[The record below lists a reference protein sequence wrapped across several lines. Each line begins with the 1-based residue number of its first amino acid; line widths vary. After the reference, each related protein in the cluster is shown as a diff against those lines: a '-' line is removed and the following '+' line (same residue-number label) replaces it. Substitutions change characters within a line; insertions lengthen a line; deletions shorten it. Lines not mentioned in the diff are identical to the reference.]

1 MRNKS
6 LDEIAVGRDE
16 VRSYYPLSFLLACV
30 ATVLLI
36 QSTGLMT
43 AAGATNFWIIE
54 EGPVN
59 DLNIY
64 EQYYGFYMFCQRI
77 LVPSL
82 RNFEKYNCGNRL
94 EYLFRPAP
102 VYTKLSEQIQNPRFV
117 IRTWELACLGLL
129 AVSVFLNIFVFF
141 IFLAFCR
148 CWRFYLDFLTP
159 WASVATV
166 CSAVALGLFSH
177 QLGTKMVRMD
187 VNMGRTAPDIVN
199 LGWSFWL
206 ALSGAGLQFLATLL
220 YGSAAL
226 LRRKCDS

>member
-16 VRSYYPLSFLLACV
+16 IHSYYPLSFLLACV

-36 QSTGLMT
+36 QSTGLMA

-54 EGPVN
+54 EGPVKGI
-59 DLNIY
+59 NIY

-82 RNFEKYNCGNRL
+82 RNFEKYKCSNRL
-94 EYLFRPAP
+94 EYLFRPVP
-102 VYTKLSEQIQNPRFV
+102 VDITSCELIEPRFV
-117 IRTWELACLGLL
+117 IRPWELACWGLL
-129 AVSVFLNIFVFF
+129 AVSVFLNVFVFF
-141 IFLAFCR
+141 VFLSFCR
-148 CWRFYLDFLTP
+148 CWRFYLDFMTP

-177 QLGTKMVRMD
+177 QLGSKMVRLD
-187 VNMGRTAPDIVN
+187 PIMGRTAPDIVT

>member
-6 LDEIAVGRDE
+6 EETRREEIY
-16 VRSYYPLSFLLACV
+16 SNYPLSFLLACV

-36 QSTGLMT
+36 QSTGLM
-43 AAGATNFWIIE
+43 AAGGATNFWIIE

-59 DLNIY
+59 EIHVY
-64 EQYYGFYMFCQRI
+64 EHYYGFYLFCQRI
-77 LVPSL
+77 LVPIKT
-82 RNFEKYNCGNRL
+82 NFQKYTCTNRL
-94 EYLFRPAP
+94 EYLFNEPP
-102 VYTKLSEQIQNPRFV
+102 VYNTLSEKLKDPRFV
-117 IRTWELACLGLL
+117 VRTWELSCIGLL
-129 AVSVFLNIFVFF
+129 AVSVFLNVFVFLIF
-141 IFLAFCR
+141 IGCCR

-177 QLGTKMVRMD
+177 QLGSRNVRVD
-187 VNMGRTAPDIVN
+187 QVIGNIAPDIVN